1 MAALTRCLLKTK
13 PLGSLTGVQL
23 TRAAGNWNKDWK
35 PSPFPVTP
43 EERAAAARKYGLR
56 PEEYK
61 PYPDDGLGYG
71 DYPDVPLVSAESRD
85 PYGNWDY
92 PEHRRNFGEP
102 IHADFEM
109 YGLDRVN
116 ASQKLRFSPRQQAL
130 TFFAVMAGFMGIYFL
145 LEDNKMHWPHLPK
158 QYPQEGVVHYTF
170 EPAE

>member
-1 MAALTRCLLKTK
+1 SPANMAALTRCLLKTK

-23 TRAAGNWNKDWK
+23 TRAAGK
-35 PSPFPVTP
+35 
-43 EERAAAARKYGLR
+43 ERAAAARKYGLR

-130 TFFAVMAGFMGIYFL
+130 TFFAVMAGCPNNTL
-145 LEDNKMHWPHLPK
+145 KKVSSTTHLS
-158 QYPQEGVVHYTF
+158 QLSE
-170 EPAE
+170 